1 MVQFSVP
8 IYVILNFNLSV
19 ATVVW
24 SSHIYLLA
32 IKITSAVFLLFLK
45 MMLLVYIW
53 DNFSFNYKH
62 CLHVALLF
70 LMFKSLEF
78 IIMSWNQ
85 SLNTDILSMTIM
97 QVIVIHSV
105 KIFLFLER
113 TNYDTVLLSF
123 NWKNVSDF
131 QLSIL

>member
-24 SSHIYLLA
+24 PSHIYLFA

-45 MMLLVYIW
+45 MMLWVCIW

-62 CLHVALLF
+62 CLRVALLF